1 MLPAQ
6 IPTVSRLPT
15 CRSYLLHLAETSQG
29 NGATW
34 EEREEEGSNE
44 KDGKKG

>member
-1 MLPAQ
+1 MP
-6 IPTVSRLPT
+6 
-15 CRSYLLHLAETSQG
+15 LHLAETSQG

-34 EEREEEGSNE
+34 EEQEEEGSNE